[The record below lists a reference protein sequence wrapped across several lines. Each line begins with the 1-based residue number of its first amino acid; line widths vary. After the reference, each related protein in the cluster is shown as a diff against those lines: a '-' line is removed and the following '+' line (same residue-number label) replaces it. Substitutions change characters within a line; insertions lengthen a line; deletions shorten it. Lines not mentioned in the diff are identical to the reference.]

1 MIFLVQAIKK
11 LFVTCQAAY
20 DVIGGLAENHSVT
33 PHRESAQTQ
42 SGLQHR
48 KRRSSKMGHGKQVK
62 LEGYIK
68 KKRIVGKM
76 K

>member
-20 DVIGGLAENHSVT
+20 DIIGGLAENRSVT
-33 PHRESAQTQ
+33 PHRENVHTQ

-48 KRRSSKMGHGKQVK
+48 MRCSNKIGHKKQVK
-62 LEGYIK
+62 LEG
-68 KKRIVGKM
+68 
-76 K
+76 

>member
-20 DVIGGLAENHSVT
+20 DVIAGLAENHSVT
-33 PHRESAQTQ
+33 PHRESVHTQ
-42 SGLQHR
+42 SGLLHR
-48 KRRSSKMGHGKQVK
+48 MRRSSKMGHGKQVK
-62 LEGYIK
+62 LEGHIK
-68 KKRIVGKM
+68 KENSREM